1 MFITFEGLDGSGK
14 TTVINELLK
23 KLKDNFKFLD
33 YVLTREPGGKD
44 IKESEKIR
52 EMILDSDLEFS
63 PITEAL
69 LYTTSRRIH
78 IDKVIL
84 PALAQNKIVF
94 CDRYYDSFY
103 AYQGYG
109 RNLGMEFTKTL
120 TELAV
125 GNTIPNLTFF
135 FDISP
140 FETRKRRSENNLI
153 NDRLELE
160 DFSFH
165 NRVYEG
171 YLEIIKNNKENR
183 FVVVDATK
191 PVNEIVDFIF
201 NYLVK
206 HKDFVKFLK

>member
-1 MFITFEGLDGSGK
+1 S
-14 TTVINELLK
+14 
-23 KLKDNFKFLD
+23 
-33 YVLTREPGGKD
+33 
-44 IKESEKIR
+44 
-52 EMILDSDLEFS
+52 
-63 PITEAL
+63 
-69 LYTTSRRIH
+69 
-78 IDKVIL
+78 
-84 PALAQNKIVF
+84 
-94 CDRYYDSFY
+94 DRYYDSFY

-120 TELAV
+120 TQLAV
-125 GNTIPNLTFF
+125 GKTIPNLTFF

-140 FETRKRRSENNLI
+140 FETRKRRNENNLI

-160 DFSFH
+160 DLWFH

-201 NYLVK
+201 N
-206 HKDFVKFLK
+206 